1 MLNYSRLCCLQV
13 FPYRCEYTCGEAP
26 AEGNAPNS
34 ALWQGVLLT
43 DSHRRHLHAARTNG
57 EGGCLYRQ
65 LVDGISHT
73 RRSRLAT
80 SASLAKRPSLP
91 NAATRGFLPGGS
103 SFLSTMS
110 NAVSTTDAGLYVVLG
125 DHLSTPPKA
134 PRRRFTSRGRRRA
147 APPETPN
154 VSR

>member
-26 AEGNAPNS
+26 AEGSVPNS

-65 LVDGISHT
+65 LVDGVSHA
-73 RRSRLAT
+73 RRSRLAA
-80 SASLAKRPSLP
+80 SASLAKSPSLP
-91 NAATRGFLPGGS
+91 NAATRGFLPDRRRMFLFKMS
-103 SFLSTMS
+103 S
-110 NAVSTTDAGLYVVLG
+110 AVSTTDAGLYVVLG
-125 DHLSTPPKA
+125 DHLSTPTKGPQETSYK
-134 PRRRFTSRGRRRA
+134 PR
-147 APPETPN
+147 PPACGTA
-154 VSR
+154 RDA